1 MRALNAALRHGPT
14 VVTGSVLIL
23 ILVMVI
29 GAPLLTPYGPLEIS
43 DRAFQPPSRQHVLGT
58 DEVGRDLFTRIL
70 YGGRVSLTVA
80 FLTSMISLLV
90 GVPLGILAG
99 LLRDVREA
107 VIMRIIDAL
116 LSFPT
121 LVLALAVVSI
131 FPSNIITIAIALS
144 IPIIPRFARLI
155 RGEVLFVRE
164 ETFVEAAG
172 ALGASDTYIV
182 FRVLLPNVA
191 ASTLVGFSLF
201 FSLAILAESQ
211 LSFLGFGIQP
221 PFPTWGYMINRGAIF
236 LSLNPWYAMSAGFA
250 IFVTALTLNR
260 FGDAVRDVLDPRA
273 YAKPNRR
280 KGGPS
285 VPQA

>member
-14 VVTGSVLIL
+14 VVTGSVLIV

-43 DRAFQPPSRQHVLGT
+43 DRAFQPPSWQHVLGT